1 MLMSRYGRC
10 SNSLNIKMLT
20 YKREIPRFIEESN
33 RLRYFIRFSL
43 IAVVI

>member
-10 SNSLNIKMLT
+10 TNSLNIKT
-20 YKREIPRFIEESN
+20 PIDKREIPRFIEGSN